1 MSRRLTYILLVANL
15 LFFLW
20 ATYGRNTA
28 PRQQAV
34 SGVPLERITLVDE
47 VPRAPRQAA
56 ETEPETE
63 VPAAA
68 PVTQGVKPKPRPPVR
83 RSPCYRLGPLDERAA
98 AVRLLTQFLQ
108 LGLAARVVEEEAEEV
123 TGYWLMYPP
132 AADLATARRNLARL
146 RQLGWK
152 DLWLFERGRWRGAI
166 SLGLYTRRSRAE
178 ALAAQLR
185 AQGVEVE
192 ILPRRAR
199 VRRFWFES
207 AQDPFPGWRAVAAA
221 AWGWSVRSCAR
232 SAGNAGRLQQ

>member
-20 ATYGRNTA
+20 ATYGRNAA
-28 PRQQAV
+28 PWQRVV
-34 SGVPLERITLVDE
+34 SGVSLERIILVDE
-47 VPRAPRQAA
+47 VTRASRQIAEAESAAEAPATAPR
-56 ETEPETE
+56 
-63 VPAAA
+63 
-68 PVTQGVKPKPRPPVR
+68 TQGVNAESRPPVR
-83 RSPCYRLGPLDERAA
+83 KSQCHRLGPLNGRKA

-108 LGLAARVVEEEAEEV
+108 LGLAARVAEEEAEEV

-166 SLGLYTRRSRAE
+166 SLGLYAQRSRAE
-178 ALAAQLR
+178 AMAAQLH

-192 ILPRRAR
+192 ILPRQVRG
-199 VRRFWFES
+199 RRFWLES
-207 AQDPFPGWRAVAAA
+207 AQEPFPGWRASVA
-221 AWGWSVRSCAR
+221 AWGWSVKPCTRSE
-232 SAGNAGRLQQ
+232 GNAGTLQQ

>member
-20 ATYGRNTA
+20 ATYGRNAA

-34 SGVPLERITLVDE
+34 SGVPLERIILVDE
-47 VPRAPRQAA
+47 APRAPRQAA
-56 ETEPETE
+56 ETEPVTAA
-63 VPAAA
+63 PAAP
-68 PVTQGVKPKPRPPVR
+68 PVTQGVKPRPPVWK
-83 RSPCYRLGPLDERAA
+83 SPCYRLGPLDEREA

-123 TGYWLMYPP
+123 SGHWLMYPP

-166 SLGLYTRRSRAE
+166 SLGLYAQRSRAE
-178 ALAAQLR
+178 AMAAQLR

-192 ILPRRAR
+192 ILPRQAR
-199 VRRFWFES
+199 VRRFWLES
-207 AQDPFPGWRAVAAA
+207 AQDPFPGWREAAAA
-221 AWGWSVRSCAR
+221 AWGWSVRSCAGLEGKGD
-232 SAGNAGRLQQ
+232 AVQQ